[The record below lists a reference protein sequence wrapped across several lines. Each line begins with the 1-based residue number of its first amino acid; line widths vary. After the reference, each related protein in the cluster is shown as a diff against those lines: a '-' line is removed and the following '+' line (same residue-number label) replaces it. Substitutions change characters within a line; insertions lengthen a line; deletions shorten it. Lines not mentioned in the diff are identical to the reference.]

1 MSDEYDQETGVPQGN
16 IISTSSKSI
25 TFNNITKAL
34 PPGVHHFLY
43 VDDFVICYS
52 SSNMNI
58 IERKLQQTIYKLEQW
73 ADLNV
78 FSRENKSN

>member
-52 SSNMNI
+52 SNNMNI
-58 IERKLQQTIYKLEQW
+58 IEWKLQQTIYKLEQW